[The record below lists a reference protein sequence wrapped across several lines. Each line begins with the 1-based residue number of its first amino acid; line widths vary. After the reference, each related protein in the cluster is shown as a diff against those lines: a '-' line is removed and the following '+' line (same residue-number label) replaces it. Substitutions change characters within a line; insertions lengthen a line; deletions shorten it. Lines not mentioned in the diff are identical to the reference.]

1 MKRFLLPLFGLLALA
16 GCDQQT
22 QTESTKALEPTVMV
36 TETDAVPSPI
46 CASELMP
53 GGWQAIEI
61 TDEAKEALKSALAQ
75 MESNAQLKDII
86 DVRSQVV
93 NGVNYAIE
101 FEMDDGSIWNAIIYR
116 SLEGDY
122 SLTQPAKQ
130 GKLCE

>member
-36 TETDAVPSPI
+36 TETDAVTSPI

-53 GGWQAIEI
+53 GGWQATKI

-75 MESNAQLKDII
+75 MENNAQLKDII

-122 SLTQPAKQ
+122 LLTQPAKQ

>member
-1 MKRFLLPLFGLLALA
+1 MKKLMFPIFGLLALA

-22 QTESTKALEPTVMV
+22 QTESAKALEPTAVV
-36 TETDAVPSPI
+36 AETDAVPSPI
-46 CASELMP
+46 CASEFMP
-53 GGWQAIEI
+53 GGWQATEI

-75 MESNAQLKDII
+75 MENNAQLKDII

-122 SLTQPAKQ
+122 LLTQPAKQ

>member
-22 QTESTKALEPTVMV
+22 QTESAKALEPTAV
-36 TETDAVPSPI
+36 DAVPSPI

-53 GGWQAIEI
+53 GGWQATEI

>member
-1 MKRFLLPLFGLLALA
+1 MKRFLLPLFGVLALA

-22 QTESTKALEPTVMV
+22 KTESTKVLEPTAVV
-36 TETDAVPSPI
+36 AETETVSSPI

-53 GGWQAIEI
+53 GGWQATEI
-61 TDEAKEALKSALAQ
+61 TDEAKEALQSALAKI
-75 MESNAQLKDII
+75 ENHAQLKGII

-101 FEMDDGSIWNAIIYR
+101 FEMDDGSIWNAVIYR

-122 SLTQPAKQ
+122 SLSQPAKQ

>member
-22 QTESTKALEPTVMV
+22 QTESAKALEPTAVV

-53 GGWQAIEI
+53 GGWQATEI